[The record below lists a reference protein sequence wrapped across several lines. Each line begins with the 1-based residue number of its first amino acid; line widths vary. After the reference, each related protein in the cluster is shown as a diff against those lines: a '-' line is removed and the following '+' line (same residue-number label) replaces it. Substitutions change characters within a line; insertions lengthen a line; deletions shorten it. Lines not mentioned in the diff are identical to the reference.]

1 MLAGGRGGIDGTEG
15 AGGGYGFG
23 GGGNGLGNQGGG
35 GGGGYSG
42 GAQGVQGGG
51 GGGGSFVSSA
61 PEVFSLFT
69 EQTAFGTTM
78 ESQNGYI
85 EYRFLDYAPI
95 ARCRDIF
102 IDLDQYTSRGHHSGN
117 AR

>member
-1 MLAGGRGGIDGTEG
+1 MVPRALVAAMVLVAVAMAWAD
-15 AGGGYGFG
+15 
-23 GGGNGLGNQGGG
+23 QGGG

-42 GAQGVQGGG
+42 GAQGGQGGG

-85 EYRFLDYAPI
+85 EYRFLDYNPI
-95 ARCRDIF
+95 ARCR
-102 IDLDQYTSRGHHSGN
+102 
-117 AR
+117 